1 MMKRNKVFTSLIVSA
16 GILLSTQAAMAAT
29 PLSVSVNESR
39 YVQEPGLNRVA
50 VGNPEIADVQL
61 LSAREFLLVGKKSG
75 STSLLVWGAN
85 GRQEYLVTVTGENSG
100 LAAMIEKAINLP
112 GVTVQMVGDKILL
125 RGTVM
130 NQYEK
135 DLALKVAGL
144 YTGTASAT
152 STSGSNSGKNSGS
165 NSPGKVMDK
174 TGGNVID
181 LLQMAR
187 PSQIRLEAQVIE
199 IASSNKR
206 ELGIQYGTVTS
217 GDSDTKIDVEGA
229 IYAGENWN
237 TRDWGG
243 WLVRHSSTINGALRA
258 LITQGKARVL
268 SRPSVSTLS
277 GEKAKILIGGSIPI
291 PTNDD
296 GSVTIQW
303 KEYGVKLDIEP
314 VVDQMDKITSK
325 VHAEVSSLDYSHG
338 VIQNGFSI
346 PALSTRE
353 AEAVIHVPNGMTMV
367 IGGLLNSEDTKTVSK
382 IPLLS
387 SIPILGEFFKHTSR
401 SRDKRELVILITP
414 HIVGEDTPARMSD
427 RMKETFNEGQTEV
440 GSLNKVNVNATE
452 PEVEKAIARNIEK
465 RAADKALKEQ
475 KEAEK
480 EAKRAAKEIAKQRK
494 KAGENGYAKEK
505 SALRDRINAI
515 LREDA
520 ANNTS
525 ASNRRGPEQNV
536 TVVLPSKEEI
546 VVEQPVLAE
555 EPVIME
561 QPAANS
567 GEEAALGDYLNR

>member
-1 MMKRNKVFTSLIVSA
+1 MKRNKVFTSLIVSA
-16 GILLSTQAAMAAT
+16 GILLSAPIAMAAT

-39 YVQEPGLNRVA
+39 YVQEAGLSRVA

-75 STSLLVWGAN
+75 STSLLVWSAN

-135 DLALKVAGL
+135 DLALKIAGL
-144 YTGTASAT
+144 YTGTSPVT
-152 STSGSNSGKNSGS
+152 STSGSSSAGKAI
-165 NSPGKVMDK
+165 DK

-199 IASSNKR
+199 ISSSNKR
-206 ELGIQYGTVTS
+206 ELGIQYGTRSS
-217 GDSDTKIDVEGA
+217 GDSDSKIDAENT
-229 IYAGENWN
+229 IYAGEDWN
-237 TRDWGG
+237 TRGWGG
-243 WLVRHSSTINGALRA
+243 WLVRNSSTINAALNA
-258 LITQGKARVL
+258 LITQGKARIL
-268 SRPSVSTLS
+268 SRPNISTLS
-277 GEKAKILIGGSIPI
+277 GEKARILIGGSIPI
-291 PTNDD
+291 PTNND
-296 GSVTIQW
+296 GSISIEW

-314 VVDQMDKITSK
+314 VADQMNKITSK
-325 VHAEVSSLDYSHG
+325 VHAEVSRLDYANG
-338 VIQNGFSI
+338 ITQNGFHI
-346 PALSTRE
+346 PALATRE
-353 AEAVIHVPNGMTMV
+353 AEAVIHVSNGMSMV
-367 IGGLLNSEDTKTVSK
+367 IGGLLNSEDGKSVSK
-382 IPLLS
+382 IPLLGN
-387 SIPILGEFFKHTSR
+387 IPILGEFFKHTSR
-401 SRDKRELVILITP
+401 TRDKRELIIIITP
-414 HIVGEDTPARMSD
+414 HLIGEDTQWPMSD
-427 RMKETFNEGQTEV
+427 GMKEAFNEGQTEY
-440 GSLNKVNVNATE
+440 GSLNRVNVNETE

-465 RAADKALKEQ
+465 RAADKAKKEQ

-480 EAKRAAKEIAKQRK
+480 EAKRAAKEIEKQRK
-494 KAGENGYAKEK
+494 KAEENGYAKEK
-505 SALRDRINAI
+505 SALRDRINSI
-515 LREDA
+515 LRNDA
-520 ANNTS
+520 TNNTS
-525 ASNRRGPEQNV
+525 SSYRRSPEQNV

>member
-1 MMKRNKVFTSLIVSA
+1 MKRNIVFTSLIVSA
-16 GILLSTQAAMAAT
+16 GILLSAPVAIAAT

-39 YVQEPGLNRVA
+39 YVQEAGLSRVA

-135 DLALKVAGL
+135 DLALKIAGL
-144 YTGTASAT
+144 YTGTTPTTST
-152 STSGSNSGKNSGS
+152 STSGSNS
-165 NSPGKVMDK
+165 PGKAMDK

-181 LLQMAR
+181 LLQMAH
-187 PSQIRLEAQVIE
+187 PAQIRLEAQVIE
-199 IASSNKR
+199 ISSSNKK
-206 ELGIQYGTVTS
+206 ELGIQYGTKTS
-217 GDSDTKIDVEGA
+217 GDNDTKLDVEGA
-229 IYAGENWN
+229 IYAGEDWN
-237 TRDWGG
+237 TRGWGG
-243 WLVRHSSTINGALRA
+243 WLVQHSSTINAALRA
-258 LITQGKARVL
+258 LITQGKARIL
-268 SRPSVSTLS
+268 SRPNISTLS

-291 PTNDD
+291 PINKD
-296 GSVTIQW
+296 GTITIEW
-303 KEYGVKLDIEP
+303 KEYGVKLNIEP

-325 VHAEVSSLDYSHG
+325 VHAEVSRLDYANG
-338 VIQNGFSI
+338 VVQNGFHI
-346 PALSTRE
+346 PALATRE
-353 AEAVIHVPNGMTMV
+353 AEAVIHVSNGMSMI
-367 IGGLLNSEDTKTVSK
+367 IGGLLNSEDGKTVSK
-382 IPLLS
+382 IPLLGN
-387 SIPILGEFFKHTSR
+387 IPIIGEFFKHTSR
-401 SRDKRELVILITP
+401 TRDKREMIIIITP
-414 HIVGEDTPARMSD
+414 HLVGEDTKWNMSD
-427 RMKETFNEGQTEV
+427 QMKEAFNEGQTEYH
-440 GSLNKVNVNATE
+440 SMNKVNANVIE
-452 PEVEKAIARNIEK
+452 PEVEKEITRIKEK
-465 RAADKALKEQ
+465 RASDKAKKEQ

-494 KAGENGYAKEK
+494 KAEENGYAKEK

-520 ANNTS
+520 SNNNS
-525 ASNRRGPEQNV
+525 SNRPTPEQNV

-555 EPVIME
+555 EPVIVE
-561 QPAANS
+561 QPAPAANS

>member
-1 MMKRNKVFTSLIVSA
+1 MKRNKVLATLLISA
-16 GILLSTQAAMAAT
+16 GIFAQIPAVQAAT

-39 YVQEPGLNRVA
+39 YVQEAGLNRVA

-85 GRQEYLVTVTGENSG
+85 GRQEYLVTVTGENAG

-144 YTGTASAT
+144 YTGTAPAT
-152 STSGSNSGKNSGS
+152 STSGSNS
-165 NSPGKVMDK
+165 PGKAMDK

-229 IYAGENWN
+229 IYAGENWQ

-243 WLVRHSSTINGALRA
+243 WLVRHSSTINAALRA

-401 SRDKRELVILITP
+401 SRDKRELIILITP
-414 HIVGEDTPARMSD
+414 HIVGEDTQARMSD
-427 RMKETFNEGQTEV
+427 QMKEAFNEGQTEV

-452 PEVEKAIARNIEK
+452 PEVEKAIARNLEK
-465 RAADKALKEQ
+465 RAADKAKKEQ

-505 SALRDRINAI
+505 SALRDRINSI

-520 ANNTS
+520 TS
-525 ASNRRGPEQNV
+525 NASSSYRPAPEQNV

-546 VVEQPVLAE
+546 VVEQPVTAE

-561 QPAANS
+561 QPAANN

>member
-1 MMKRNKVFTSLIVSA
+1 MKRNKVLATLLISA
-16 GILLSTQAAMAAT
+16 GIFAQIPAVQAAT

-144 YTGTASAT
+144 YTGTAPAT
-152 STSGSNSGKNSGS
+152 STSGSNS
-165 NSPGKVMDK
+165 PGKAIDK

-217 GDSDTKIDVEGA
+217 GDSDTKIDVEGG

-465 RAADKALKEQ
+465 RAADKAEKER

-480 EAKRAAKEIAKQRK
+480 EAKRAAKEIEKQRK

-525 ASNRRGPEQNV
+525 ASNRRGTEHNV

-561 QPAANS
+561 QPASNK
-567 GEEAALGDYLNR
+567 EEAALGDYLNR

>member
-1 MMKRNKVFTSLIVSA
+1 MKRNKVFTSLIVSA
-16 GILLSTQAAMAAT
+16 GILLSAPIAMAAT

-39 YVQEPGLNRVA
+39 YVQEAGLSRVA

-75 STSLLVWGAN
+75 STSLLVWSAN

-135 DLALKVAGL
+135 DLALKIAGL
-144 YTGTASAT
+144 YTGTSPVT
-152 STSGSNSGKNSGS
+152 STSGSSSAGKAI
-165 NSPGKVMDK
+165 DK

-199 IASSNKR
+199 ISSSNKR
-206 ELGIQYGTVTS
+206 ELGIQYGTRSS
-217 GDSDTKIDVEGA
+217 GGSDSKIDAENT
-229 IYAGENWN
+229 IYAGEDWN
-237 TRDWGG
+237 TRGWGG
-243 WLVRHSSTINGALRA
+243 WLVRHSSTINAALNA
-258 LITQGKARVL
+258 LITQGKARIL
-268 SRPSVSTLS
+268 SRPNISTLS
-277 GEKAKILIGGSIPI
+277 GEKARILIGGSIPI
-291 PTNDD
+291 PTNND
-296 GSVTIQW
+296 GSISIEW

-314 VVDQMDKITSK
+314 VADQMNKITSK
-325 VHAEVSSLDYSHG
+325 VHAEVSRLDYANG
-338 VIQNGFSI
+338 ITQNGFHI
-346 PALSTRE
+346 PALATRE
-353 AEAVIHVPNGMTMV
+353 AEAVIHVSNGMSMV
-367 IGGLLNSEDTKTVSK
+367 IGGLLNSEDGKSVSK
-382 IPLLS
+382 IPLLGN
-387 SIPILGEFFKHTSR
+387 IPILGEFFKHTSR
-401 SRDKRELVILITP
+401 TRDKRELIIIITP
-414 HIVGEDTPARMSD
+414 HLIGEDTQWPMSD
-427 RMKETFNEGQTEV
+427 GMKEAFNEGQTEY
-440 GSLNKVNVNATE
+440 GSLNRVNVNETE

-465 RAADKALKEQ
+465 RAADKAKKEQ

-480 EAKRAAKEIAKQRK
+480 EAKRAAKEIEKQRK
-494 KAGENGYAKEK
+494 KAEENGYAKEK
-505 SALRDRINAI
+505 SALRDRINSI
-515 LREDA
+515 LRNDA
-520 ANNTS
+520 TNNTS
-525 ASNRRGPEQNV
+525 SSYRRSPEQNV

>member
-1 MMKRNKVFTSLIVSA
+1 MKRNKVLATMLIGA
-16 GILLSTQAAMAAT
+16 GIFAQTPAVQAAT
-29 PLSVSVNESR
+29 PLNVSMNESR
-39 YVQEPGLNRVA
+39 YVQEAGLSRVA
-50 VGNPEIADVQL
+50 IGNPEIADVQL
-61 LSAREFLLVGKKSG
+61 LSAREFLLVGKKTG
-75 STSLLVWGAN
+75 STTLLVWSAN

-112 GVTVQMVGDKILL
+112 GVTVQMVGEKILL

-135 DLALKVAGL
+135 DLALKIAGL
-144 YTGTASAT
+144 YTGTAPAT
-152 STSGSNSGKNSGS
+152 STSGSNS
-165 NSPGKVMDK
+165 PGKAMDK

-206 ELGIQYGTVTS
+206 ELGIQYGTQSS
-217 GDSDTKIDVEGA
+217 GDSDSKIDAEGT

-237 TRDWGG
+237 TRGWGG
-243 WLVRHSSTINGALRA
+243 WLVRHSSTINAALNA

-291 PTNDD
+291 PTNED

-314 VVDQMDKITSK
+314 VVDQMDKVTSK

-338 VIQNGFSI
+338 VTQNGFSI

-353 AEAVIHVPNGMTMV
+353 AEAVIHVSNGMTMV

-382 IPLLS
+382 IPLLGN
-387 SIPILGEFFKHTSR
+387 IPILGEFFKHTSR
-401 SRDKRELVILITP
+401 SRDKRELIILITP

-427 RMKETFNEGQTEV
+427 TLKEVFNEGQTEV
-440 GSLNKVNVNATE
+440 GSLNKVNVNETE

-465 RAADKALKEQ
+465 RAADKAKKEQ

-480 EAKRAAKEIAKQRK
+480 EARRAAKEIAKQRE
-494 KAGENGYAKEK
+494 KANENGYSREK
-505 SALRDRINAI
+505 SALRDRVNSI
-515 LREDA
+515 LRDDA
-520 ANNTS
+520 ANH
-525 ASNRRGPEQNV
+525 ASSSYKPALEQNV
-536 TVVLPSKEEI
+536 AVALPSEEEI
-546 VVEQPVLAE
+546 VVEQPVLVE
-555 EPVIME
+555 EPIVME
-561 QPAANS
+561 QPTANS

>member
-1 MMKRNKVFTSLIVSA
+1 MKRDIILAGLVSA
-16 GILLSTQAAMAAT
+16 GVLLTAPVVMAAT
-29 PLSVSVNESR
+29 PLSVSINESR
-39 YVQEPGLNRVA
+39 YVQEVGLSRVA

-61 LSAREFLLVGKKSG
+61 LSARDFLLVGKKAG
-75 STSLLVWGAN
+75 STTLLVWGAN

-112 GVTVQMVGDKILL
+112 GVTVQMVGEKILL

-135 DLALKVAGL
+135 DLALKIAGL
-144 YTGTASAT
+144 YTGTAPAT
-152 STSGSNSGKNSGS
+152 STSGSNS
-165 NSPGKVMDK
+165 PGKAMDK

-206 ELGIQYGTVTS
+206 ELGIQYGTQTGGGS
-217 GDSDTKIDVEGA
+217 ETKIDAEGA

-243 WLVRHSSTINGALRA
+243 WLVRHSSTINAALRA

-291 PTNDD
+291 PTNQD
-296 GSVTIQW
+296 GSVTIEW

-314 VVDQMDKITSK
+314 VVDQMDKVTSK

-338 VIQNGFSI
+338 VTQNGFAI

-353 AEAVIHVPNGMTMV
+353 AEAVIHVSNGMTMV

-401 SRDKRELVILITP
+401 SRDKRELIILITP
-414 HIVGEDTPARMSD
+414 HIVGEETPARMSD
-427 RMKETFNEGQTEV
+427 TLKEVYDEGQTEY
-440 GSLNKVNVNATE
+440 GSMNKVNVNATE
-452 PEVEKAIARNIEK
+452 PEIEKAIAKNIEK
-465 RAADKALKEQ
+465 RAADKAEKER

-494 KAGENGYAKEK
+494 KAEENGYGKEK
-505 SALRDRINAI
+505 SSLRDRINAI

-525 ASNRRGPEQNV
+525 SYQSAPKQNV

-561 QPAANS
+561 QPAANR
-567 GEEAALGDYLNR
+567 EEAALGDYLNR

>member
-1 MMKRNKVFTSLIVSA
+1 MKRDIIFTGLISA
-16 GILLSTQAAMAAT
+16 GILLSAPAVLAAT
-29 PLSVSVNESR
+29 PLSVSINESR
-39 YVQEPGLNRVA
+39 YVQEPGLSRVA
-50 VGNPEIADVQL
+50 VGSPEIADVQL
-61 LSAREFLLVGKKSG
+61 LSAREFLLVGKKAG
-75 STSLLVWGAN
+75 STTLLVWGAN
-85 GRQEYLVTVTGENSG
+85 GRQEYLVTVSGENSG

-112 GVTVQMVGDKILL
+112 GVTVQMVGEKILL

-144 YTGTASAT
+144 YTGTAPAT
-152 STSGSNSGKNSGS
+152 STSGSGS
-165 NSPGKVMDK
+165 NSPGKAMDK

-217 GDSDTKIDVEGA
+217 GGSDTKIDVEGA

-338 VIQNGFSI
+338 VVQNGFSI

-414 HIVGEDTPARMSD
+414 HIVGEDTPTRMSD
-427 RMKETFNEGQTEV
+427 QMKETFNEGQTEV

-480 EAKRAAKEIAKQRK
+480 EAKRAAKEIEKQRK

-515 LREDA
+515 LRGDA
-520 ANNTS
+520 ANNNS
-525 ASNRRGPEQNV
+525 AYQSAPKQNV
-536 TVVLPSKEEI
+536 TVVLPSNEEI

-561 QPAANS
+561 QPAAS
-567 GEEAALGDYLNR
+567 KEEAALGDYLNR

>member
-1 MMKRNKVFTSLIVSA
+1 MKRDIIFTSLISA
-16 GILLSTQAAMAAT
+16 GILLSAPAVMAAT

-39 YVQEPGLNRVA
+39 YVQEPGLSRVA
-50 VGNPEIADVQL
+50 VGSPEIADVQL
-61 LSAREFLLVGKKSG
+61 LSAREFLLVGKKTG
-75 STSLLVWGAN
+75 STTLLVWGAN
-85 GRQEYLVTVTGENSG
+85 GRQEYLVTVSGENSG
-100 LAAMIEKAINLP
+100 LAAMIENAINLP
-112 GVTVQMVGDKILL
+112 GVTVQMVGEKILL

-135 DLALKVAGL
+135 DLALKIAGL
-144 YTGTASAT
+144 YTTGTTATT
-152 STSGSNSGKNSGS
+152 STSGSGG
-165 NSPGKVMDK
+165 NSPGKAMDK
-174 TGGNVID
+174 TNSNVID

-217 GDSDTKIDVEGA
+217 GDSDTRIDVEGA

-338 VIQNGFSI
+338 VVQNGFSI

-401 SRDKRELVILITP
+401 SRDKRELIILITP
-414 HIVGEDTPARMSD
+414 HIVGEDTQARMSD
-427 RMKETFNEGQTEV
+427 KMKEAFNEGQTEY
-440 GSLNKVNVNATE
+440 GSLNKVNVNVTE
-452 PEVEKAIARNIEK
+452 PEVEKAIARNIEQ
-465 RAADKALKEQ
+465 RAADKAKKEQ

-494 KAGENGYAKEK
+494 KAEENGYAKEK
-505 SALRDRINAI
+505 PALRDRVKSI
-515 LREDA
+515 LRDGA
-520 ANNTS
+520 ANNGS
-525 ASNRRGPEQNV
+525 ASYRPAPGKNV

-546 VVEQPVLAE
+546 AVEQPVLAE
-555 EPVIME
+555 ETVIME

-567 GEEAALGDYLNR
+567 GEEAALGNYLNQ

>member
-1 MMKRNKVFTSLIVSA
+1 MKRNKVFTSLIVSA
-16 GILLSTQAAMAAT
+16 GILLSAPIVMAAT

-39 YVQEPGLNRVA
+39 YVQEAGLSRVA

-85 GRQEYLVTVTGENSG
+85 GRQEYLVTVTGENAG

-144 YTGTASAT
+144 YTGTAPAT
-152 STSGSNSGKNSGS
+152 STSGSGS
-165 NSPGKVMDK
+165 NSPGKAMDK

-229 IYAGENWN
+229 IYAGEDWN

-243 WLVRHSSTINGALRA
+243 WLVRHSSTINAALRA
-258 LITQGKARVL
+258 LITRGKARVL

-291 PTNDD
+291 PTNED

-314 VVDQMDKITSK
+314 VVDQMNKVTSK

-382 IPLLS
+382 IPLLGN
-387 SIPILGEFFKHTSR
+387 IPILGEFFKHTSR

-414 HIVGEDTPARMSD
+414 HIVGEDTQARMSD
-427 RMKETFNEGQTEV
+427 QMKEAFNEGQTEY

-465 RAADKALKEQ
+465 RAADKAKKEQ

-494 KAGENGYAKEK
+494 KAEENGYAKEK
-505 SALRDRINAI
+505 SALRDRINSI
-515 LREDA
+515 LRDDA
-520 ANNTS
+520 ANN
-525 ASNRRGPEQNV
+525 ASSSYRRAPEQNV

-561 QPAANS
+561 QPSSNS

>member
-1 MMKRNKVFTSLIVSA
+1 MKRNHVFSSLLLSA
-16 GILLSTQAAMAAT
+16 GILLSASVAMAAT

-39 YVQEPGLNRVA
+39 YVQEPGLSRVA

-85 GRQEYLVTVTGENSG
+85 GRQEYLVTVTGENAG

-112 GVTVQMVGDKILL
+112 GVTVQMVGNKILL

-135 DLALKVAGL
+135 NLALKIAGL
-144 YTGTASAT
+144 YTGTTPSTTAS
-152 STSGSNSGKNSGS
+152 SSGNAAQA
-165 NSPGKVMDK
+165 MDK

-187 PSQIRLEAQVIE
+187 PAQIRLEAQVVE
-199 IASSNKR
+199 ISSSNKR
-206 ELGIQYGTVTS
+206 ELGIQYGTNS
-217 GDSDTKIDVEGA
+217 GSSSDGSKIDAEGT
-229 IYAGENWN
+229 IYAGEDWN
-237 TRDWGG
+237 TRGWGG
-243 WLVRHSSTINGALRA
+243 WLVRHSSTINAALNA
-258 LITQGKARVL
+258 LITQGKARIL
-268 SRPSVSTLS
+268 SRPNISTLS
-277 GEKAKILIGGSIPI
+277 GEKAKILIGGSIPV
-291 PTNDD
+291 PVNND
-296 GSVTIQW
+296 GKVSIEW
-303 KEYGVKLDIEP
+303 KEYGVKLNIEP
-314 VVDQMDKITSK
+314 VADQMDKITSK
-325 VHAEVSSLDYSHG
+325 VHAEVSRLDYANG
-338 VIQNGFSI
+338 LVQNGFSI
-346 PALSTRE
+346 PALATRE
-353 AEAVIHVPNGMTMV
+353 AEAVIHVSNGMSMV
-367 IGGLLNSEDTKTVSK
+367 IGGLLNSEDGKTVSR

-387 SIPILGEFFKHTSR
+387 NIPIIGEFFKHTSR
-401 SRDKRELVILITP
+401 TRDKRELIIIITP
-414 HIVGEDTPARMSD
+414 HLIGEDTQWPMSD
-427 RMKETFNEGQTEV
+427 GMKEAYNEGQTEY
-440 GSLNKVNVNATE
+440 GSLNRVNVNTIE

-465 RAADKALKEQ
+465 RAADKAKKEQ

-480 EAKRAAKEIAKQRK
+480 EAKRAAKEIAKQRER
-494 KAGENGYAKEK
+494 AGENGYAKEK

-520 ANNTS
+520 ANS
-525 ASNRRGPEQNV
+525 ASSSHRPAPEQNV

>member
-1 MMKRNKVFTSLIVSA
+1 MKRNKVFTSLIVSA
-16 GILLSTQAAMAAT
+16 GILLSAPIAMAAT

-39 YVQEPGLNRVA
+39 YVQEAGLSRVA

-135 DLALKVAGL
+135 DLALKIAGL
-144 YTGTASAT
+144 YTGTSPVT
-152 STSGSNSGKNSGS
+152 STSGSSSAGKAI
-165 NSPGKVMDK
+165 DK

-199 IASSNKR
+199 ISSSNKR
-206 ELGIQYGTVTS
+206 ELGIQYGTRSS
-217 GDSDTKIDVEGA
+217 GDSDSKIDAENT
-229 IYAGENWN
+229 IYAGEDWN
-237 TRDWGG
+237 TRGWGG
-243 WLVRHSSTINGALRA
+243 WLVRHSSTINAALNA
-258 LITQGKARVL
+258 LITQGKARIL
-268 SRPSVSTLS
+268 SRPNISTLS
-277 GEKAKILIGGSIPI
+277 GEKARILIGGSIPI
-291 PTNDD
+291 PTNND
-296 GSVTIQW
+296 GSISIEW

-314 VVDQMDKITSK
+314 VADQMNKITSK
-325 VHAEVSSLDYSHG
+325 VHAEVSRLDYANG
-338 VIQNGFSI
+338 ITQNGFHI
-346 PALSTRE
+346 PALATRE
-353 AEAVIHVPNGMTMV
+353 AEAVIHVSNGMSMV
-367 IGGLLNSEDTKTVSK
+367 IGGLLNSEDGKSVSK
-382 IPLLS
+382 IPLLGN
-387 SIPILGEFFKHTSR
+387 IPILGEFFKHTSR
-401 SRDKRELVILITP
+401 TRDKRELIIIITP
-414 HIVGEDTPARMSD
+414 HLIGEDTQWPMSD
-427 RMKETFNEGQTEV
+427 GMKEAFNEGQTEY
-440 GSLNKVNVNATE
+440 GSLNRVNVNETE

-465 RAADKALKEQ
+465 RAADKAKKEQ

-480 EAKRAAKEIAKQRK
+480 EAKRAAKEIEKQRK
-494 KAGENGYAKEK
+494 KAEENGYAKEK
-505 SALRDRINAI
+505 SALRDRINSI
-515 LREDA
+515 LRNDA
-520 ANNTS
+520 TNNTS
-525 ASNRRGPEQNV
+525 SSYRRSPEQNV

>member
-1 MMKRNKVFTSLIVSA
+1 MKLNRVFTSLLLST
-16 GILLSTQAAMAAT
+16 GILLSAPAAMAAT
-29 PLSVSVNESR
+29 PLSVSINESR
-39 YVQEPGLNRVA
+39 YVQEAGLSRVA

-135 DLALKVAGL
+135 DLALKIAGL
-144 YTGTASAT
+144 YTGTAPAT
-152 STSGSNSGKNSGS
+152 STSGSGS
-165 NSPGKVMDK
+165 NSAGKAIDK

-199 IASSNKR
+199 ISSSNKS
-206 ELGIQYGTVTS
+206 ELGITYGTKSS
-217 GDSDTKIDVEGA
+217 GDSDTKIDA
-229 IYAGENWN
+229 PNTIYAGEDWRN

-243 WLVRHSSTINGALRA
+243 WLVRHSSTINASLTA
-258 LITQGKARVL
+258 LINQGKARIL
-268 SRPSVSTLS
+268 SRPNISTLS
-277 GEKAKILIGGSIPI
+277 GEKARILIGGSIPI
-291 PTNDD
+291 PTNND
-296 GSVTIQW
+296 GSISIEW

-314 VVDQMDKITSK
+314 VADQMDKITSK
-325 VHAEVSSLDYSHG
+325 VHAEVSRLDYANG
-338 VIQNGFSI
+338 ITQNGFHI
-346 PALSTRE
+346 PALATRE
-353 AEAVIHVPNGMTMV
+353 AEAVIHVSNGMSMI
-367 IGGLLNSEDTKTVSK
+367 IGGLLNSEDGKSVSK
-382 IPLLS
+382 IPLLGN
-387 SIPILGEFFKHTSR
+387 IPIIGEFFKHTSR
-401 SRDKRELVILITP
+401 TRDKRELIIIITP
-414 HIVGEDTPARMSD
+414 HLIGEETQWPMSD
-427 RMKETFNEGQTEV
+427 RMKEAFNEGQTEY
-440 GSLNKVNVNATE
+440 GSMNRVKVNEIE

-465 RAADKALKEQ
+465 RAADKAKKEQ

-480 EAKRAAKEIAKQRK
+480 EAKRAAKEIEKQRK
-494 KAGENGYAKEK
+494 KAEENGYAKEK
-505 SALRDRINAI
+505 SALRDRINSI
-515 LREDA
+515 LRNDA
-520 ANNTS
+520 TNNTS
-525 ASNRRGPEQNV
+525 SSYRRSPEQNV